1 VSRDERARLRDIAQ
15 AIAAIRAHLTGED
28 VAAAAVL
35 HDALLFQLVVIG
47 EAVKGLGDELRGAEP
62 EVPWRSVA
70 GLRDMIAHQ
79 YFQIEMDRIL
89 AIIERDLPGLDD
101 AVGRLLAAEG

>member
-15 AIAAIRAHLTGED
+15 AITAIRSHLAGED
-28 VAAAAVL
+28 AAASVL

-62 EVPWRSVA
+62 EVPWRSIA

-89 AIIERDLPGLDD
+89 AIIERDLPGLGD

>member
-1 VSRDERARLRDIAQ
+1 MSRDERARLRDIAQ
-15 AIAAIRAHLTGED
+15 AIAAIRSHLAGED
-28 VAAAAVL
+28 VVAAVL

-47 EAVKGLGDELRGAEP
+47 EAVKGLGDELREAEP
-62 EVPWRSVA
+62 EVPWRSIS

-101 AVGRLLAAEG
+101 AVGRLLAGER